1 MTNDL
6 TELLDK
12 LQTLVEQSSFEELE
26 SDTIELKPCASTGQD
41 WSERHK
47 SVNAFLNTRGGAL
60 ILGVKEQGQGL
71 NRKYVISG
79 YDASSENQL
88 AEMRNKIFTDSE
100 KRLLDLTEYLP
111 PTEVISFIGKRLA
124 IQRVDALPADK
135 RFVFFKNEAYKRQL
149 TGDMKVKQ
157 QEIDRQ
163 VEFLEEMAQARELDT
178 LGTEGVES
186 IDLDRVNEYI
196 IQLNQ
201 LQKIENLKPSLEEA
215 IPFLNRKRFLIEGK
229 LTLLGGLVCGL
240 HPGDLMG
247 FRSHVHGYV
256 NVVNSESVIVQDKQ
270 DMIANVLPL
279 LEQAN
284 GYVLR
289 NIQSG
294 VSTPRGGT
302 VSAQY
307 PEAVL
312 RETINNALAH
322 RDYSINKQ
330 VVISITPGKQIEISN
345 PGRFRDQLLLNHPP
359 VDLNQIP
366 ILRVVPETKP
376 RNPKLADVL
385 RVYRKWEGRG
395 IGMST
400 LVNLSLENKLNLP
413 YFKFKSDEVTLVLQ
427 AGSLIDS
434 RMTELFDSRD
444 AYIAKKLGSLEEL
457 SLEKKAVLAYLIKS
471 EWANSEGRYCVLL
484 TPDNNHVQAIKT
496 LESSGLI
503 SRDARS
509 TDLYPVY
516 TVDRNLHTANFEEE
530 LRLRLGNTID
540 DLPLL
545 LRKILAVIYRYN
557 TFNSKKVVSAN
568 QASLVL
574 WPTESKDLADV
585 RAFDNFSRSVRT
597 AFNRLEKEGLIVRE
611 SAPNKSKGFVL
622 ATSSLG
628 SQKSLF

>member
-47 SVNAFLNTRGGAL
+47 SVNAFLNTRGGTL

-71 NRKYVISG
+71 NRKYVITG
-79 YDASSENQL
+79 YDASSENQI

-111 PTEVISFIGKRLA
+111 PTEVISFMGKRLA

-240 HPGDLMG
+240 HPGDLMS

-270 DMIANVLPL
+270 DIIANVLPL

-307 PEAVL
+307 PELFCAKPL
-312 RETINNALAH
+312 
-322 RDYSINKQ
+322 
-330 VVISITPGKQIEISN
+330 IT
-345 PGRFRDQLLLNHPP
+345 R
-359 VDLNQIP
+359 
-366 ILRVVPETKP
+366 
-376 RNPKLADVL
+376 
-385 RVYRKWEGRG
+385 
-395 IGMST
+395 
-400 LVNLSLENKLNLP
+400 
-413 YFKFKSDEVTLVLQ
+413 
-427 AGSLIDS
+427 
-434 RMTELFDSRD
+434 
-444 AYIAKKLGSLEEL
+444 
-457 SLEKKAVLAYLIKS
+457 
-471 EWANSEGRYCVLL
+471 
-484 TPDNNHVQAIKT
+484 
-496 LESSGLI
+496 
-503 SRDARS
+503 
-509 TDLYPVY
+509 
-516 TVDRNLHTANFEEE
+516 
-530 LRLRLGNTID
+530 
-540 DLPLL
+540 
-545 LRKILAVIYRYN
+545 
-557 TFNSKKVVSAN
+557 
-568 QASLVL
+568 
-574 WPTESKDLADV
+574 
-585 RAFDNFSRSVRT
+585 
-597 AFNRLEKEGLIVRE
+597 
-611 SAPNKSKGFVL
+611 
-622 ATSSLG
+622 
-628 SQKSLF
+628 